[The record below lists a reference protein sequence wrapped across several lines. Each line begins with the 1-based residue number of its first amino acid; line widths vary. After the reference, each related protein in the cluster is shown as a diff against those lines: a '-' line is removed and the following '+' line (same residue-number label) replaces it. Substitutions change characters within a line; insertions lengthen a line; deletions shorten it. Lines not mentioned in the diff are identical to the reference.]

1 MFGTWHHKL
10 MYISKLNS
18 VILIAL
24 FMLLGACTTV
34 PDNSFPELTFKHL
47 EPISLR
53 VAKIQMASQTDNNTE
68 PPNVGHRFPIS
79 PHEAVKKW
87 ALDRLQIAG
96 NSGTARFS
104 ILKANVTETRLKTDK
119 SFKGLFKQEASE
131 RYDAIVEAR
140 LEILDNKGI
149 IIAAVTSRATWTQTV
164 REDTSLTDRRR
175 IWFGLIEK
183 LMGTFNDRMEEE
195 MRRYLSK
202 LIV

>member
-1 MFGTWHHKL
+1 
-10 MYISKLNS
+10 MYRSKLNS
-18 VILIAL
+18 VIIIAL
-24 FMLLGACTTV
+24 FVLLGACTAV
-34 PDNSFPELTFKHL
+34 PDHSLPELTFKHL

-53 VAKIQMASQTDNNTE
+53 VAKIQMTSQTDNNTE

-79 PHEAVKKW
+79 PREAVKRW
-87 ALDRLQIAG
+87 ALDRLHIAG
-96 NSGTARFS
+96 NNGTARFS

-140 LEILDNKGI
+140 LDILDDNGI
-149 IIAAVTSRATWTQTV
+149 VIAEVISRATWTQTV
-164 REDTSLTDRRR
+164 REDTTLADRRR

-183 LMGTFNDRMEEE
+183 LMGAFNDKMEEE

>member
-1 MFGTWHHKL
+1 
-10 MYISKLNS
+10 MYRSKLNS
-18 VILIAL
+18 VIIIAL
-24 FMLLGACTTV
+24 FVLLGACTAV
-34 PDNSFPELTFKHL
+34 PDHSLPELTFKHL

-53 VAKIQMASQTDNNTE
+53 IAKIQMTSETENNTE

-87 ALDRLQIAG
+87 ALDRLHIAG
-96 NSGTARFS
+96 NNGTARFS

-140 LEILDNKGI
+140 LEILDDNGI
-149 IIAAVTSRATWTQTV
+149 VIAEVISRATWTQTV
-164 REDTSLTDRRR
+164 REDTTLADRRR

-183 LMGTFNDRMEEE
+183 LMGAFNDKMEEE

>member
-1 MFGTWHHKL
+1 
-10 MYISKLNS
+10 
-18 VILIAL
+18 
-24 FMLLGACTTV
+24 MLLGACTAV
-34 PDNSFPELTFKHL
+34 PDHSLPELTFKHL

-53 VAKIQMASQTDNNTE
+53 VAKIQMASQTGNNTE

-140 LEILDNKGI
+140 LEILDDNGI
-149 IIAAVTSRATWTQTV
+149 VIAAVISRANWTQTV
-164 REDTSLTDRRR
+164 REDTTLADRRR
-175 IWFGLIEK
+175 IWFSLIEK
-183 LMGTFNDRMEEE
+183 LMGTFNDKMEEE

-202 LIV
+202 LIVMR